1 MDEEND
7 WLEFIKMPNIYK
19 LNFEEGYCDDISNF
33 SETVSEPIKHT
44 QLTISTVSYTHL
56 TLPTILRV

>member
-19 LNFEEGYCDDISNF
+19 LNFEEGYSDDISKF

-44 QLTISTVSYTHL
+44 QLTISMY
-56 TLPTILRV
+56 

>member
-1 MDEEND
+1 VDEEND

-19 LNFEEGYCDDISNF
+19 LNFEEGYCDDISKF

-44 QLTISTVSYTHL
+44 QLTISMY
-56 TLPTILRV
+56 

>member
-19 LNFEEGYCDDISNF
+19 LNFEEGYCDDISKF
-33 SETVSEPIKHT
+33 SETVSELYQT
-44 QLTISTVSYTHL
+44 YSTNNKYVLKGYIQNL
-56 TLPTILRV
+56 

>member
-1 MDEEND
+1 VDEEND

-44 QLTISTVSYTHL
+44 QLTISMY
-56 TLPTILRV
+56 